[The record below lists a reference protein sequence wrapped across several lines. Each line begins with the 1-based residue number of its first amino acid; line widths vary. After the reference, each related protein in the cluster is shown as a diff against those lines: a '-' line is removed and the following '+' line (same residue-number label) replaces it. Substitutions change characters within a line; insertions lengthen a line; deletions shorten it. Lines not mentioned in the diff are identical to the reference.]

1 MTLPVIPGPFSGLQQ
16 AGQVIGE
23 SLAKKRAMSIEDETR
38 ARAALLTLGQLGI
51 LNSDALAGGN
61 YAGTFG
67 AANIPQPTPEQ
78 VAPDLDAL
86 KGRRLKEILQTA
98 KPGGML
104 ESFILGLPDNALISE
119 KELKEYVAQFAL
131 REAKGSDAIT
141 RALAGTQEKEV
152 AEKAE
157 TVAAKELDVKSGALD
172 AEQVGNQVRSQIRQS
187 VLKRLP
193 KDPEFARLADYA
205 EIGALG
211 VLVSHIQ
218 ARHGNLTMEKQA
230 SIERMKGLMQ
240 VSDLAS
246 KEFDRRV
253 RQWNAE
259 RDDLHDPVK
268 LSLLKPGY
276 DRMKPDEKDAVQ
288 TELLAQ
294 HERQNPQPT
303 FDGVLEEHLGARGVG
318 MAEYQA
324 AMRDMLQLSKEADA
338 TEGTAAVG
346 TPAGVAPARADRVA
360 KAVQAIKEGQK
371 KADGTPY
378 TLADVEASN
387 MLNAGEKKKVRE
399 LLEGNKP

>member
-1 MTLPVIPGPFSGLQQ
+1 
-16 AGQVIGE
+16 
-23 SLAKKRAMSIEDETR
+23 MSIEDETR